1 MALNEEQMSKSD
13 GKKIQSSP
21 PFSRQ
26 EPVSWRA
33 REVVGGVVPGS
44 GSKVHD
50 DTITRTKC
58 SDDLDS
64 VGAAQRERG
73 NKRIRIRTLEWGL
86 GTSL

>member
-1 MALNEEQMSKSD
+1 VD
-13 GKKIQSSP
+13 GKKIRSSP

-50 DTITRTKC
+50 DTRTKC
-58 SDDLDS
+58 SDDPDS
-64 VGAAQRERG
+64 VEAQLRLPAVDS
-73 NKRIRIRTLEWGL
+73 KTIL
-86 GTSL
+86 